1 MADVN
6 LDYAFLKFL
15 AEYGAPAESGE
26 EVRLPSLSE
35 LSRTLGVS
43 IASLREQLEAAKA
56 IGLVDVRPR
65 RGIRRLEYSFL
76 PAVRQSLRYAV
87 ALDRKF
93 FFTYADLRNHI
104 EASYW
109 EEAASKLLPG
119 DHRYLQELLESAW
132 SKLNDLP
139 VQIPHDE
146 HRQLHLVI
154 YRRLDNPFVLGLLEA
169 YWDLYESVGLNLYAD
184 YDYLKQVWS
193 YHQLIVESILNGD
206 YARGYEALVRHKDLL
221 FHRPQPLSD
230 QTLERARH

>member
-1 MADVN
+1 MTGIS
-6 LDYAFLKFL
+6 LDYAFMSYL
-15 AEYGAPAESGE
+15 AEYQGE
-26 EVRLPSLSE
+26 KEDEKEVRLPPLNE
-35 LSRTLGVS
+35 LSKTLGVS
-43 IASLREQLEAAKA
+43 IACLREQLEAAKA

-109 EEAASKLLPG
+109 EEAASKLLPR
-119 DHRYLQELLESAW
+119 DHQRLKELLESAW
-132 SKLNDLP
+132 TKLNNAP
-139 VQIPHDE
+139 IQIPHSE
-146 HRQLHLVI
+146 HRQLHLTI
-154 YRRLDNPFVLGLLEA
+154 YRRLDNPFVFGLLEA

-193 YHQLIVESILNGD
+193 YHQRMVEAILSGNL
-206 YARGYEALVRHKDLL
+206 AQGYEALVKHKDLL
-221 FHRPQPLSD
+221 FHRPQPF
-230 QTLERARH
+230 EEKKPAPAHR